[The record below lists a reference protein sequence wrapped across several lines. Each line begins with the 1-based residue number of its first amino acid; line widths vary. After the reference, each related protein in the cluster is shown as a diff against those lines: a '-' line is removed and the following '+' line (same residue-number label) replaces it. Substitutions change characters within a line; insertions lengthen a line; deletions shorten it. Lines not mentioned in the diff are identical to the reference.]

1 MAGFGLKDLLTGNV
15 PGSAQHMNM
24 PGANL
29 MQRAPRAAPAPT
41 PLAAAQTSG
50 YASAAPGD
58 GVTFTGAPLWYAQ
71 MKEKLLQRAEA
82 LSRQEDSPYGLDPQA
97 QKALSGEIQRL
108 KAQAN
113 LIDSPFVIPFSIT
126 GSDEPVFFT
135 PSQLKRAS
143 EDETFAKRVYE
154 KATGIQ
160 GTPENDISEFR
171 NRIVYQVPQLDEMLG
186 KQEAYE
192 AQDATPEMHQ
202 FHDAASDFLKAEE
215 KYRDDLEKYQHSL
228 STYPVRP
235 TLPHVP
241 LLSDFPSLSHYS
253 HPSHVIAMPRN
264 DPEVAAFLD
273 QYKAYVDAFAAQ
285 KQYDKYSP
293 IDKSNFFANVRAS
306 SIPYNQARIK
316 LEREGRKIPG
326 DASVQDYVSRVQAL
340 PIGLTV
346 NANSPDITSSIDSL
360 SKFRDATS
368 GGNYDF
374 LKPQPNVSRDTEENL
389 FQRLNVPS
397 ETEHVLSQFGRV
409 APMNQLHEQARRM
422 VQRNIG
428 SQDESFKLSKEEIEA
443 ARNRDI
449 AGEAKALIARGLT
462 PTHQMLDPYVNRHN
476 EDVIEAMRGDA
487 QKNFLEEVMP
497 SITGNFAAS
506 GGFHTGARQNTLH
519 KHALKTQ
526 EQLNRDIM
534 KLRHTGLEDA
544 YKRAEQQNA
553 MTLQASPLVAQAEK
567 MQHDANLK
575 AAHEARDTA
584 LLQKETNKEDV
595 SAVSQ
600 FAHQQQHQAQ
610 QEINQRRAAYNEMQ
624 NEERD
629 RIATYA
635 NIAAGIEAPT
645 IQKYEG
651 ARSQLGAPPTPPNPY
666 SAAGGMLGQMVAMN
680 RLQNQ
685 NAKAGGLI
693 KRKFAPGG
701 LVQSPAQRY
710 TQMMQG
716 LPDSKYES
724 QQAGIASELRNER
737 VDPLTNWLQHVSSQ
751 MLSNTRGNPMTNIAV
766 GAQTAEEHMNKHRD
780 RQIEAKHKAANIY
793 QALDNSR
800 RSQEKLLAN
809 FHNTEETRAE
819 QTRHHRA
826 AEGAA
831 YAKANAPMSEK
842 DQIELEIK
850 RAELAEKLGK
860 NRPEEIQIG
869 ERTIRT
875 KNKTGLSPQDLSQL
889 KTIEKNKELNESKK
903 YGYKEMADF
912 LKNQK
917 EIGELPSTGA
927 IAKYTPNV
935 SDLSK
940 EYERRLEKM
949 VSGELPSGVLT
960 NAKLAF
966 AKGLKP
972 TELDSP
978 EVVEKFAKVGK
989 EHYGDLIERDQV
1001 ATDFAAYNIPPRIS
1015 FAAYDQWKKNGKEGD
1030 ISEYVQA
1037 ILEGG
1042 STPKY
1047 EDKISS
1053 EGNYDQ
1059 TDDSR
1064 IAKRDALRIAV
1075 TNARKQMGE
1084 G

>member
-1 MAGFGLKDLLTGNV
+1 MPGLMDLLTGNV
-15 PGSAQHMNM
+15 PGSAQSMNM

-29 MQRAPRAAPAPT
+29 LQRAPRAAPAPT
-41 PLAAAQTSG
+41 PLAAAQSSG

-97 QKALSGEIQRL
+97 QRALSGEIQRL

-113 LIDSPFVIPFSIT
+113 LINSPFAIPFSIT

-135 PSQLKRAS
+135 PAQLKRAS

-154 KATGIQ
+154 KSTGIH
-160 GTPENDISEFR
+160 GTPENDIAEFR
-171 NRIVYQVPQLDEMLG
+171 NRIVYQIPQLDDMLD

-192 AQDATPEMHQ
+192 AQSGTAPEIINLHE
-202 FHDAASDFLKAEE
+202 AEKKLRSSQGLYKE
-215 KYRDDLEKYQHSL
+215 SLNKYEQ
-228 STYPVRP
+228 
-235 TLPHVP
+235 
-241 LLSDFPSLSHYS
+241 
-253 HPSHVIAMPRN
+253 
-264 DPEVAAFLD
+264 VAQEAP
-273 QYKAYVDAFAAQ
+273 AYVAKPSDTFPLQGGSRVNRAQ
-285 KQYDKYSP
+285 AQSMINTGELSPSYFSGFFDSLNAYDKYEKA
-293 IDKSNFFANVRAS
+293 KSIYDSKIQAAKNDVQEA
-306 SIPYNQARIK
+306 SIPYNNAIQVA
-316 LEREGRKIPG
+316 ENSAYHAQGHPEGDSYLRKISTLHP
-326 DASVQDYVSRVQAL
+326 ASVPDSNPAD
-340 PIGLTV
+340 I
-346 NANSPDITSSIDSL
+346 NAAANAISAFEDDITAQNYQFLNDPLNIKRDS
-360 SKFRDATS
+360 D
-368 GGNYDF
+368 
-374 LKPQPNVSRDTEENL
+374 ENL

-397 ETEHVLSQFGRV
+397 ATEHVLSQFGRV

-487 QKNFLEEVMP
+487 QKNFLEEVLP

-519 KHALKTQ
+519 KHALKAQ

-567 MQHDANLK
+567 MQHEANLK

-629 RIATYA
+629 RLATYA

-666 SAAGGMLGQMVAMN
+666 NAAGGMLGQMVAMN

-693 KRKFAPGG
+693 KRKLAPGG

-710 TQMMQG
+710 AQMMQG

-751 MLSNTRGNPMTNIAV
+751 MLSNTRGNPMENIGR
-766 GAQTAEEHMNKHRD
+766 GAQTAEDHMNLHRN
-780 RQIEAKHKAANIY
+780 RQIDAKLKAANVY

-800 RSQEKLLAN
+800 HSQEKLLAN
-809 FHNTEETRAE
+809 FHDAEEQRSE
-819 QTRHHRA
+819 QARHHRA
-826 AEGAA
+826 TEGAN
-831 YAKANAPMSEK
+831 YAKDNAPMSEGDILDLEYK
-842 DQIELEIK
+842 KAQIDAL
-850 RAELAEKLGK
+850 RGK
-860 NRPEEIQIG
+860 NIPEEIQIG
-869 ERTIRT
+869 EKTIKPR
-875 KNKTGLSPQDLSQL
+875 NKTGLSPQDLSQL

-903 YGYKEMADF
+903 YGYKEMVDF
-912 LKNQK
+912 LKNQR
-917 EIGELPSTGA
+917 EIGELPSTGTL
-927 IAKYTPNV
+927 AKYSPNV

-1001 ATDFAAYNIPPRIS
+1001 ATDFAAYNIPPRVS

-1030 ISEYVQA
+1030 ISEYVQT
-1037 ILEGG
+1037 ILEGA
-1042 STPKY
+1042 SAPKY
-1047 EDKISS
+1047 KDEISPV
-1053 EGNYDQ
+1053 GKYDQ
-1059 TDDSR
+1059 IDDSR
-1064 IAKRDALRIAV
+1064 IAKRDSLRIAV
-1075 TNARKQMGE
+1075 ANARKQMGE